1 MLKIYY
7 YIDTTKTL
15 NYLLKTKFT
24 LILIH
29 FCFVVLI
36 EDSKEGLVY
45 KSEIFSDL
53 EEGITTIGYIKNIRE
68 DEKVDVSL
76 RPLGY
81 RNTIE
86 DDKAKILYQLVQKN
100 GEILLTDKS
109 SPESIKFHLQM
120 SKKAFKRALGA
131 LYKEKKVLLH
141 QDKITRV

>member
-1 MLKIYY
+1 M
-7 YIDTTKTL
+7 
-15 NYLLKTKFT
+15 
-24 LILIH
+24 
-29 FCFVVLI
+29 
-36 EDSKEGLVY
+36 VY
-45 KSEIFSDL
+45 KSEVFSDL
-53 EEGITTIGYIKNIRE
+53 EEGITTIGYVKNIRE
-68 DEKVDVSL
+68 DEKIDISL

>member
-1 MLKIYY
+1 MMELEIGQKVSI
-7 YIDTTKTL
+7 IIGKETSL
-15 NYLLKTKFT
+15 GF
-24 LILIH
+24 I
-29 FCFVVLI
+29 VLI
-36 EDSKEGLVY
+36 EESLEGLVY
-45 KSEIFSDL
+45 KSEVFSDL

-68 DEKVDVSL
+68 DEKIDISL

-86 DDKAKILYQLVQKN
+86 DDKAKILHQLTQKN
-100 GEILLTDKS
+100 GVVQLTDKS

-141 QDKITRV
+141 QDRIEKV

>member
-1 MLKIYY
+1 MELEIGQKVTI
-7 YIDTTKTL
+7 IIGKETPL
-15 NYLLKTKFT
+15 G
-24 LILIH
+24 
-29 FCFVVLI
+29 FVVLI

-53 EEGITTIGYIKNIRE
+53 EEDITTIGYVKNIRE
-68 DEKVDVSL
+68 DEKIDVSL

-86 DDKAKILYQLVQKN
+86 DDKAKILYQLAQKN

-141 QDKITRV
+141 QDKIARV